1 MSAPSVSPNVLEL
14 REVSKCFTDSSGNK
28 KDALREVSLVVAPGE
43 CVGLVGES
51 GSGKS
56 TLANIALRLTD
67 PTSGSVF
74 LEGRDITHLKGK
86 QLRSAYRSM
95 QAVFQ
100 NPADSFNPRRRLGL
114 SMAEGLLNAGMGKA
128 EALGR
133 AAGLMARCGLE
144 EGIARRFPGQVSGG
158 QLQRAALVRALAVNP
173 SLLVCDEATS
183 ALDATTQS
191 QIVELIRTLGEER
204 NMAVLFICHDIA
216 LVAGLCSRVVVLHN
230 GVVEEE
236 GSVEQAVRNPRSD
249 YAKLL
254 IGSVMGV

>member
-1 MSAPSVSPNVLEL
+1 
-14 REVSKCFTDSSGNK
+14 
-28 KDALREVSLVVAPGE
+28 
-43 CVGLVGES
+43 
-51 GSGKS
+51 
-56 TLANIALRLTD
+56 
-67 PTSGSVF
+67 
-74 LEGRDITHLKGK
+74 
-86 QLRSAYRSM
+86 
-95 QAVFQ
+95 
-100 NPADSFNPRRRLGL
+100 
-114 SMAEGLLNAGMGKA
+114 MAEGLLNAGMGKV
-128 EALGR
+128 EALGQVTD
-133 AAGLMARCGLE
+133 LMARCGLE

-236 GSVEQAVRNPRSD
+236 GPVDQVVRNPRSD